1 MSENLGEKVIKNG
14 VILPYQKFAKFALL
28 DENNEAIL
36 GQKSAFKKPVI
47 LDEKVVFLGFFS
59 AHHGHFITEEIA
71 RLWWI
76 LEHDISGLK
85 FAYSR
90 LKSVEFSVFEA
101 YILEMFGLNS
111 ENLVP
116 VIKPTKFKEII
127 LPDESFFNENGL
139 EKHRKMIDFIT
150 SHITPNKKFK
160 KIYLSRRKFAKANS
174 LEFGEEFFEEIY
186 AKQGFHIAY
195 PETLTPKEQ
204 LELMGGGN
212 HFAALGGTISHNTL
226 FAPYESELTII
237 SKAKSTPDFSR
248 IQPRVDRIKKLKVNY
263 IKSYANLSG
272 IEGGRGPFLMLP
284 RGENLNE
291 SLLKRYESVI
301 SSYMAKYTH
310 DLLKGK
316 LYSPFAQNERK
327 EDILEHTR
335 RFENEIKNIDE
346 RLTSALK
353 RDFARLNFWAKFY
366 LKSRFCA
373 WWAYRAVNFP
383 RIFIRETKRI
393 LAQISKFWH
402 KF

>member
-1 MSENLGEKVIKNG
+1 MSKNLGEKVIKNG
-14 VILPYQKFAKFALL
+14 VILPYIDF
-28 DENNEAIL
+28 DEVAIL
-36 GQKSAFKKPVI
+36 NEKNEVI
-47 LDEKVVFLGFFS
+47 LGKTKGKFEIAQNLSERVVFLGFFGG
-59 AHHGHFITEEIA
+59 HYGHFITEEIA

-76 LEHDISGLK
+76 LEHDIKGVK
-85 FAYSR
+85 FVYSSFKNK
-90 LKSVEFSVFEA
+90 LLPFESYIFSLFK
-101 YILEMFGLNS
+101 LDKQNTLNIS
-111 ENLVP
+111 
-116 VIKPTKFKEII
+116 KPTKFKEII

-263 IKSYANLSG
+263 IKSYANLGG

-327 EDILEHTR
+327 KDILEHTR
-335 RFENEIKNIDE
+335 HFENEIKSIDE
-346 RLTSALK
+346 RLISVLK

>member
-90 LKSVEFSVFEA
+90 LKSVEFSVFEV

-186 AKQGFHIAY
+186 AKQGFHIAH

-212 HFAALGGTISHNTL
+212 HFAALGGTLPHNL
-226 FAPYESELTII
+226 IFAPYGSSIDII
-237 SKAKSTPDFSR
+237 LKTS
-248 IQPRVDRIKKLKVNY
+248 QPNGFQRYIDRIKQLKVRQIHAY
-263 IKSYANLSG
+263 IELFGVDA
-272 IEGGRGPFLMLP
+272 GRGPFVVLP
-284 RGENLNE
+284 RNLELDESGVKRLKGWILSYFADYKKDLVANKLLQKPNLSDLEASLAKFKSDIKAVNLGLFEALQGEFKGFVRFAKL
-291 SLLKRYESVI
+291 Y
-301 SSYMAKYTH
+301 AKYPKIAY
-310 DLLKGK
+310 L
-316 LYSPFAQNERK
+316 
-327 EDILEHTR
+327 
-335 RFENEIKNIDE
+335 
-346 RLTSALK
+346 
-353 RDFARLNFWAKFY
+353 FY
-366 LKSRFCA
+366 RM
-373 WWAYRAVNFP
+373 AYFP
-383 RIFIRETKRI
+383 RIAQKEIFRI
-393 LAQISKFWH
+393 FGKNS
-402 KF
+402 